1 MIKDLKQE
9 IERLKQQL
17 EAGLAGGGGLG
28 GSTKGHDPEVER
40 RLREMEE
47 VTMAPLGPVRIY
59 TLLVL
64 FLYIDSYQS
73 NHSCLV
79 Y

>member
-47 VTMAPLGPVRIY
+47 VTLTPLGPSRIY
-59 TLLVL
+59 TPLVL
-64 FLYIDSYQS
+64 FLYIPPWFYSYI
-73 NHSCLV
+73 LILI
-79 Y
+79 